1 MRSFRTLC
9 IFGLVVGA
17 WFAYFLGVKNSVNS
31 SSLDE
36 IGPMPNGFQQPWSG
50 LGDKYSN
57 DFHPPSDQNGESTE
71 EDFEVFLKK
80 K

>member
-1 MRSFRTLC
+1 MYLWIGSGC
-9 IFGLVVGA
+9 LVCLL
-17 WFAYFLGVKNSVNS
+17 LGSKNSVDS

-36 IGPMPNGFQQPWSG
+36 IGTMPYGFQQPWSG

-57 DFHPPSDQNGESTE
+57 DFHSPSDQNGESTE

-80 K
+80 VNLGMTG